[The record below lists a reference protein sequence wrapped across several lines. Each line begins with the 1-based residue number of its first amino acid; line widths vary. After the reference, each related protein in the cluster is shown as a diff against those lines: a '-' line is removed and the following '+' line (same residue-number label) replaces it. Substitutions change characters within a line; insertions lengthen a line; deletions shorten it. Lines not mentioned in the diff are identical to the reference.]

1 MTSIRGEMQ
10 VVPSIGNSTPVA
22 LTVVLFLVGSTVS
35 AVLAFSAVSERVAVV
50 SSAQKEQERRLDRH
64 ELEERERL
72 SRIEAKIDELL
83 KHR

>member
-10 VVPSIGNSTPVA
+10 VPSIGNSTPVA